1 MKRGTP
7 NEFLEKT
14 AAMASGRRPTTAV
27 FTEYKNSFRNLPNSH
42 LALSQSPWRR
52 HHPRC
57 SRRRRVRPPKVTV
70 HADDASRTSS
80 THHPS
85 MSTPAWPQHLSTHAT
100 SHTTRHIDQDR
111 LVPIV
116 EHGMSCLC
124 CSVILLLVQESA
136 VASHKCRFRVRHFGR
151 VLKSPYTSRASLSH
165 GLHRHW

>member
-1 MKRGTP
+1 
-7 NEFLEKT
+7 
-14 AAMASGRRPTTAV
+14 MALGRRPTAV
-27 FTEYKNSFRNLPNSH
+27 LQSSLKGLCWKWPNSH
-42 LALSQSPWRR
+42 LALSRS
-52 HHPRC
+52 HPGVGTIQGALG
-57 SRRRRVRPPKVTV
+57 RRRVRPPKVTV